1 MGLGQIQPKSGH
13 GAIFQ
18 NEIRNRFRKI
28 LKIINGR
35 WPRKTIEIMEGGGLV
50 GDSLA
55 NCIYRSTVFAV
66 ERHLPVSGIN
76 RATVN
81 GICPGLPQGCREG

>member
-1 MGLGQIQPKSGH
+1 MGLGQIQPKPGH

-35 WPRKTIEIMEGGGLV
+35 SPRKTIGIMEGGLG
-50 GDSLA
+50 S
-55 NCIYRSTVFAV
+55 S
-66 ERHLPVSGIN
+66 N
-76 RATVN
+76 REVVV
-81 GICPGLPQGCREG
+81 IVR